1 MPSIRTEARATI
13 QGYGPVAKSL
23 HWLVLALLIAQYVFA
38 FTMPDI
44 GRNTVPGTLINL
56 HMSFGLT
63 ILAVV
68 IVRWLWRIGHP
79 IPLATRDL
87 PPWERPVAR
96 IVHGALYVLL
106 VVNPILGWMNASAR
120 DWTISVFGLFQLPH
134 LVAPRSALG
143 RQAGDVHTFLA
154 WTLLVLVALHVLAAV
169 YHYFVR
175 HDSVLQR
182 MLPGTGR

>member
-1 MPSIRTEARATI
+1 MARSAWPPARRSPTTRYRRWTTTSKACRASCQRRSSRSTNSPAWCGSDTDWRGAPAMPSIRTEARATI

-68 IVRWLWRIGHP
+68 VVRWLWRRGQP

-96 IVHGALYVLL
+96 IVHGA
-106 VVNPILGWMNASAR
+106 
-120 DWTISVFGLFQLPH
+120 
-134 LVAPRSALG
+134 
-143 RQAGDVHTFLA
+143 
-154 WTLLVLVALHVLAAV
+154 
-169 YHYFVR
+169 
-175 HDSVLQR
+175 
-182 MLPGTGR
+182 